1 MGRRN
6 SVPENRDLQSLNFVT
21 RTLCIFG
28 GRWRTRLQNNA
39 WGGRLCRWGGGLAGR
54 WGTLYLTKKPG
65 SQMETTSVCITFI
78 FAFLKLCYIWKED
91 FYLLNFMM
99 PCYNTFLRYLLSIT
113 ILKLTICCQHAKCCH
128 PFSWLSQTTF
138 QHIWCASQAQFP
150 CYIGVQRGPGQ
161 APCKVDTI
169 WWQNVFQHGS
179 WNYISQPFIY
189 TDNKDY
195 FGLKFAFLNFDL

>member
-28 GRWRTRLQNNA
+28 GRWRTRFQNNA

-65 SQMETTSVCITFI
+65 YQMETTSICITFI

-161 APCKVDTI
+161 APCKVNTI
-169 WWQNVFQHGS
+169 W
-179 WNYISQPFIY
+179 
-189 TDNKDY
+189 
-195 FGLKFAFLNFDL
+195 